1 MPCINIKRKRT
12 RVDVC
17 IVLFLKSGPEVLD
30 DSDDEEEEI
39 ELESETEP
47 SDVLNDDTKDEVLG
61 GVRPRRPWFQVRL
74 VQTLMSSSFVL
85 IKSSLSPLV
94 LVSVLKYAHIQS
106 NVG

>member
-1 MPCINIKRKRT
+1 MACIVIKRKRT

-30 DSDDEEEEI
+30 HSDDEEEEI

-61 GVRPRRPWFQVRL
+61 GVRPSRPWFQVRL
-74 VQTLMSSSFVL
+74 VQTLIIPRKIFC
-85 IKSSLSPLV
+85 
-94 LVSVLKYAHIQS
+94 
-106 NVG
+106 

>member
-61 GVRPRRPWFQVRL
+61 GWGRGDPDSR
-74 VQTLMSSSFVL
+74 S
-85 IKSSLSPLV
+85 
-94 LVSVLKYAHIQS
+94 
-106 NVG
+106 G

>member
-1 MPCINIKRKRT
+1 
-12 RVDVC
+12 VC

-61 GVRPRRPWFQVRL
+61 GVRPSRP
-74 VQTLMSSSFVL
+74 
-85 IKSSLSPLV
+85 
-94 LVSVLKYAHIQS
+94 
-106 NVG
+106 

>member
-61 GVRPRRPWFQVRL
+61 GVRPSRPWFQVRL
-74 VQTLMSSSFVL
+74 VQTL
-85 IKSSLSPLV
+85 
-94 LVSVLKYAHIQS
+94 
-106 NVG
+106 

>member
-1 MPCINIKRKRT
+1 MACIVIKRKRT

-61 GVRPRRPWFQVRL
+61 GVRPSRPWFQVRL
-74 VQTLMSSSFVL
+74 VQTLMTWTKVVKQMGMTL
-85 IKSSLSPLV
+85 
-94 LVSVLKYAHIQS
+94 LKVELEVTI
-106 NVG
+106 GMG

>member
-1 MPCINIKRKRT
+1 MACIVIKRKRT

-47 SDVLNDDTKDEVLG
+47 REKEE
-61 GVRPRRPWFQVRL
+61 
-74 VQTLMSSSFVL
+74 
-85 IKSSLSPLV
+85 
-94 LVSVLKYAHIQS
+94 
-106 NVG
+106 

>member
-47 SDVLNDDTKDEVLG
+47 SVVLNDVTKDEVLG
-61 GVRPRRPWFQVRL
+61 GVRPRRP
-74 VQTLMSSSFVL
+74 
-85 IKSSLSPLV
+85 
-94 LVSVLKYAHIQS
+94 
-106 NVG
+106 

>member
-1 MPCINIKRKRT
+1 MACIVIKRKRT

-61 GVRPRRPWFQVRL
+61 GVRPSRPWFQVRL
-74 VQTLMSSSFVL
+74 VQTLLEDEKISSFM
-85 IKSSLSPLV
+85 
-94 LVSVLKYAHIQS
+94 SVLKLSRQLLL
-106 NVG
+106 V